1 MCNNLNALVFR
12 SFFVEV
18 KKKKSFSKNMSIFFS
33 WKAREFF
40 DRNIIFGIMCT
51 NKKNEKRGG
60 RQF

>member
-12 SFFVEV
+12 SFFVEG
-18 KKKKSFSKNMSIFFS
+18 KKKKFFKKHEYFFS

-51 NKKNEKRGG
+51 KKKNEKRGG